1 MNVATV
7 RRHGVSITACLV
19 LMFSVACASQSDQ
32 PRAPEVNLIQMTK
45 VPDVQVH
52 SASGLPMEYELQIR
66 NMFEHPVTLVS
77 VEIESVGI
85 SGAYGMKRVRHA
97 FDLTVPPKSSES
109 VAFRAWVQ
117 PLQENVRG
125 DTVSPV
131 MLRGTARFES
141 PQGVMRRNFSTRG
154 Q

>member
-1 MNVATV
+1 MNIATV
-7 RRHGVSITACLV
+7 RRHAAAMTACLV
-19 LMFSVACASQSDQ
+19 LIFAAACATQSDQ
-32 PRAPEVNLIQMTK
+32 PRAPEVNLVQVSK

-52 SASGLPMEYELQIR
+52 SASGLPMDYELQIR
-66 NMFEHPVTLVS
+66 NMFDHPVTLVS
-77 VEIESVGI
+77 VEIESVGL

-97 FDLTVPPKSSES
+97 FDLTVPPNSSES

-141 PQGVMRRNFSTRG
+141 PNGVMRRNFSNRG

>member
-1 MNVATV
+1 MKTTTNHRYTVALA
-7 RRHGVSITACLV
+7 GCLSLMLITAC
-19 LMFSVACASQSDQ
+19 ATQSGQ
-32 PRAPEVNLIQMTK
+32 PRAPEVNLIQLSK

-66 NMFEHPVTLVS
+66 NVFDHPVTLVS
-77 VEIESVGI
+77 VEIESVGV

-97 FDLTVPPKSSES
+97 FDLTIPPNSSES

-125 DTVSPV
+125 ETVSPV

-141 PQGVMRRNFSTRG
+141 PNGVMRRNFSTRG